1 MKTGTPGPLEER
13 GGGGGGE
20 KDPLKEKWLILR
32 LHSAGRLSEAMVQP
46 KQPKFYVCP
55 CTYQFT

>member
-13 GGGGGGE
+13 GGGGGE